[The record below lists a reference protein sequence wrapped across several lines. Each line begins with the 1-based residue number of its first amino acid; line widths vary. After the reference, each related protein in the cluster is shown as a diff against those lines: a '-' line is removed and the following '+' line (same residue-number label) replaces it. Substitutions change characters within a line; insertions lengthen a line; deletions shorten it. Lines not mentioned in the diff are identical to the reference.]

1 MIVVFSWS
9 DPETIWSSWHF
20 FPPLSENTSNSRA
33 IFLLGLHPCFHYFFP
48 GRSIDVIPVHT
59 PPSPPSWPYTQ
70 VDGLLLQPLPQ
81 GNDVAAAA
89 AAKSLQSCP
98 TLCNPVNCSLPGSSI
113 LGICQARVLEW
124 CAIAFSDSCITV
136 VDWKKSGPGA
146 SVSTEKFTPVS
157 KRKLTNWLPQLLI
170 PGVPQV

>member
-33 IFLLGLHPCFHYFFP
+33 IYLLGLHPCFHYFFP

-89 AAKSLQSCP
+89 AAKSLKSCP

-124 CAIAFSDSCITV
+124 GAIAFLVMMRIN
-136 VDWKKSGPGA
+136 
-146 SVSTEKFTPVS
+146 KFYAAG
-157 KRKLTNWLPQLLI
+157 TNWPEASDRNYSSDWSCSWWCCW
-170 PGVPQV
+170 